1 MPIDSLAV
9 CNNPLVT
16 EISHVHGIA
25 RDKIFCHR
33 REMYNLSTWPDVE
46 AEIFVLEDDP
56 RLRARLV
63 ALIEKTGGFRVSGQA
78 GNVADGLS
86 SLSHLVAMPDIC
98 LIDLGMPDGSGLD
111 VVRAIKAR
119 SDAKVLIFTVFGD
132 QNSVISA
139 LEAGAD
145 GFVLKDSRDVEL
157 IDALHATLQG
167 GSPISAAAAAH
178 LLRRLRTPVPAT
190 ATPAIGNDQNYG
202 LTKRELQTLELL
214 ARGFPQ
220 REVAGMMNVSP
231 HTVGAHVKSIYAKMA
246 VNSRSEAVFEAVQS
260 GLIDLG
266 TGIR

>member
-1 MPIDSLAV
+1 MYSLQ
-9 CNNPLVT
+9 
-16 EISHVHGIA
+16 
-25 RDKIFCHR
+25 
-33 REMYNLSTWPDVE
+33 TWPEVE
-46 AEIFVLEDDP
+46 AEVFVLEDDP
-56 RLRARLV
+56 RLRARLI
-63 ALIEKTGGFRVSGQA
+63 ALMEKTGGFHVSAQA

-86 SLSHLVAMPDIC
+86 ALGNLVAMPDVC

-111 VVRAIKAR
+111 VVKAIKAR

-145 GFVLKDSRDVEL
+145 GFVLKDSRDEEL

-178 LLRRLRTPVPAT
+178 LLRRLRTPVPITNTTLPTQVAH
-190 ATPAIGNDQNYG
+190 DYG
-202 LTKRELQTLELL
+202 LTKRELETLELL

-220 REVAGMMNVSP
+220 REVAGVMNVSP

-260 GLIDLG
+260 GLIDLTG
-266 TGIR
+266 GIR

>member
-1 MPIDSLAV
+1 MHHCGD
-9 CNNPLVT
+9 
-16 EISHVHGIA
+16 
-25 RDKIFCHR
+25 
-33 REMYNLSTWPDVE
+33 MYKLQTWPEID
-46 AEIFVLEDDP
+46 AEVFLLEDDP

-63 ALIEKTGGFRVSGQA
+63 TLIERTGGFKVSAQA

-86 SLSHLVAMPDIC
+86 ALGHLVAMPDIC

-111 VVRAIKAR
+111 VVTAIKAR

-132 QNSVISA
+132 QTSVISA

-145 GFVLKDSRDVEL
+145 GFVLKDSRDSEL

-178 LLRRLRTPVPAT
+178 LLRRLRTPVPAAAAQAMPT
-190 ATPAIGNDQNYG
+190 GQDYG
-202 LTKRELQTLELL
+202 LTPRELQTLELL

-220 REVAGMMNVSP
+220 REVAGVMNVSP

-246 VNSRSEAVFEAVQS
+246 VNSRSEAVYEAVQS
-260 GLIDLG
+260 GLIDL
-266 TGIR
+266 TGGMR

>member
-1 MPIDSLAV
+1 MMKLQHWPEID
-9 CNNPLVT
+9 
-16 EISHVHGIA
+16 
-25 RDKIFCHR
+25 
-33 REMYNLSTWPDVE
+33 
-46 AEIFVLEDDP
+46 AEVFILEDDP

-63 ALIEKTGGFRVSGQA
+63 TLLEKTGGFRVGAQNGTVS
-78 GNVADGLS
+78 DGLS
-86 SLSHLVAMPDIC
+86 ALSRLVTMPDIC

-111 VVRAIKAR
+111 VVRAIKAK

-145 GFVLKDSRDVEL
+145 GFVLKDSRDSEL

-178 LLRRLRTPVPAT
+178 LLRRLRTPVS
-190 ATPAIGNDQNYG
+190 ATPEVSPIVPANYG
-202 LTKRELQTLELL
+202 LTPRELETLELL

-220 REVAGMMNVSP
+220 REAASLMKVSP
-231 HTVGAHVKSIYAKMA
+231 HTIGAHVKAIYSKMA

-266 TGIR
+266 GPMR

>member
-1 MPIDSLAV
+1 MIKMQS
-9 CNNPLVT
+9 
-16 EISHVHGIA
+16 
-25 RDKIFCHR
+25 
-33 REMYNLSTWPDVE
+33 WPHTD
-46 AEIFVLEDDP
+46 AEVFILEDDP

-63 ALIEKTGGFRVSGQA
+63 SLLEKTGGFRIGAQVGTVS
-78 GNVADGLS
+78 DGLS
-86 SLSHLVAMPDIC
+86 ALGHLVAMPDIC

-111 VVRAIKAR
+111 VVRAIKAK

-145 GFVLKDSRDVEL
+145 GFVLKDSRDSEL

-178 LLRRLRTPVPAT
+178 LLRRLRAPPTPTQQT
-190 ATPAIGNDQNYG
+190 ATPDPIDYG
-202 LTKRELQTLELL
+202 LTPRELETLELL

-220 REVAGMMNVSP
+220 REAASVMKVSP
-231 HTVGAHVKSIYAKMA
+231 HTIGAHVKSIYAKMA

-260 GLIDLG
+260 GLIDLAG
-266 TGIR
+266 RMR

>member
-1 MPIDSLAV
+1 MI
-9 CNNPLVT
+9 
-16 EISHVHGIA
+16 
-25 RDKIFCHR
+25 
-33 REMYNLSTWPDVE
+33 NLSSWPEVE
-46 AEIFVLEDDP
+46 AEVFVLEDDP

-63 ALIEKTGGFRVSGQA
+63 ALMEKTGGFRVSAQA

-86 SLSHLVAMPDIC
+86 ALGHLVAMPDIC

-178 LLRRLRTPVPAT
+178 LLRRLRTPAAT
-190 ATPAIGNDQNYG
+190 AAVAPAPVEQDYG

-220 REVAGMMNVSP
+220 REVATMMNVSP
-231 HTVGAHVKSIYAKMA
+231 HTVGAHVKSIYTKMA

-266 TGIR
+266 SGMR

>member
-1 MPIDSLAV
+1 
-9 CNNPLVT
+9 
-16 EISHVHGIA
+16 
-25 RDKIFCHR
+25 
-33 REMYNLSTWPDVE
+33 MYNMSTWPDTE

-63 ALIEKTGGFRVSGQA
+63 ALVEKTGGFRVCAQA
-78 GNVADGLS
+78 GNVADGLAALGS
-86 SLSHLVAMPDIC
+86 LVAMPDIC
-98 LIDLGMPDGSGLD
+98 LVDLGMPDGSGLD
-111 VVRAIKAR
+111 IVRAIKAR
-119 SDAKVLIFTVFGD
+119 GEAKVLIFTVFGD

-145 GFVLKDSRDVEL
+145 GFVLKDSRDLEL

-178 LLRRLRTPVPAT
+178 LLRRLRAPVSVPTAQPA
-190 ATPAIGNDQNYG
+190 AQEQEYG

-266 TGIR
+266 SGIR

>member
-1 MPIDSLAV
+1 MKLQSWPEID
-9 CNNPLVT
+9 
-16 EISHVHGIA
+16 
-25 RDKIFCHR
+25 
-33 REMYNLSTWPDVE
+33 
-46 AEIFVLEDDP
+46 AEVFILEDDP

-63 ALIEKTGGFRVSGQA
+63 TLLEKTGGFRIGAQVGTVS
-78 GNVADGLS
+78 DGLS
-86 SLSHLVAMPDIC
+86 SLGQLVAMPDIC

-145 GFVLKDSRDVEL
+145 GFVLKDSRDSEL

-178 LLRRLRTPVPAT
+178 LLRRLRTPAPIAAQVAPSVPS
-190 ATPAIGNDQNYG
+190 DYG
-202 LTKRELQTLELL
+202 LTPRELETLELL

-220 REVAGMMNVSP
+220 REAASVMKVSV
-231 HTVGAHVKSIYAKMA
+231 HTIGAHVKSIYSKMA

-260 GLIDLG
+260 GLIDLAG
-266 TGIR
+266 RMR

>member
-1 MPIDSLAV
+1 
-9 CNNPLVT
+9 
-16 EISHVHGIA
+16 
-25 RDKIFCHR
+25 
-33 REMYNLSTWPDVE
+33 MYNLSTWPEVE
-46 AEIFVLEDDP
+46 AEVFVLEDDP

-63 ALIEKTGGFRVSGQA
+63 ALMEKTGGFRVSAQA
-78 GNVADGLS
+78 GNVADGLAA
-86 SLSHLVAMPDIC
+86 LGHLVAMPDIC
-98 LIDLGMPDGSGLD
+98 LIDLGMPDGSGLE
-111 VVRAIKAR
+111 VVRAIKTR

-145 GFVLKDSRDVEL
+145 GFVLKDSRDAEL

-178 LLRRLRTPVPAT
+178 LLRRLRAPVPVTT
-190 ATPAIGNDQNYG
+190 AAQPPVNEQDYG

-220 REVAGMMNVSP
+220 REVAGMMSVSP

-266 TGIR
+266 SGVR

>member
-1 MPIDSLAV
+1 MMKLKSWPQID
-9 CNNPLVT
+9 
-16 EISHVHGIA
+16 
-25 RDKIFCHR
+25 
-33 REMYNLSTWPDVE
+33 
-46 AEIFVLEDDP
+46 AEVFILEDDP

-63 ALIEKTGGFRVSGQA
+63 SLLEKTGGFRVGAQV
-78 GNVADGLS
+78 GNVSDGLS
-86 SLSHLVAMPDIC
+86 ALGQLVTMPDIC

-111 VVRAIKAR
+111 VVRAIKAK

-145 GFVLKDSRDVEL
+145 GFVLKDSRDSEL

-178 LLRRLRTPVPAT
+178 LLRRLRTPAPAAVEANT
-190 ATPAIGNDQNYG
+190 TSPPTEYG
-202 LTKRELQTLELL
+202 LTPRELETLELL

-220 REVAGMMNVSP
+220 REAASVMKVSP
-231 HTVGAHVKSIYAKMA
+231 HTIGAHVKSIYAKMA

-260 GLIDLG
+260 GLIDLAG
-266 TGIR
+266 RMR